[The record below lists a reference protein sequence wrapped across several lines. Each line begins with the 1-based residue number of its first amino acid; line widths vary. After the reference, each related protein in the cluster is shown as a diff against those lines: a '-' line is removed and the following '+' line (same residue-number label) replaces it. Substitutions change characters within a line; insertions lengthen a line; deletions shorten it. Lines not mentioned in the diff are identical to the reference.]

1 MRAER
6 KAPTADAKIRRS
18 RRSKADIAAD
28 LFDDA
33 ADLFDQVL
41 SYAKEKR
48 E

>member
-6 KAPTADAKIRRS
+6 KAPAADAKTRRS

-41 SYAKEKR
+41 SYTKEKR